1 MDPSSKN
8 VILMQKTIAGQSRR
22 DHRTDSMTVDQNLP
36 NLNDSSYTSNLVGG
50 TTQAPTPPDNNKMRI
65 NDECIQRQIRQD
77 ESEMAQS

>member
-1 MDPSSKN
+1 MDSTSKN
-8 VILMQKTIAGQSRR
+8 VILMQKTIAGQNRR
-22 DHRTDSMTVDQNLP
+22 ENRIDSMIVEQNLP

-65 NDECIQRQIRQD
+65 NDECPHRQIRQD